1 VEFLADIIELLTQ
14 MLENFIAFLPSL
26 IAAIIVVLIGYG
38 VGKVVGNAVNK
49 LIEKMGIERSFDET
63 DTGRAFRSAGLDL
76 SSFVGGVSTAFIMVL
91 SVVMAIQILEI
102 GGPVGTFLVD
112 VAAYLPRLLGGIV
125 IIIIGTVLVGF
136 LASLV
141 GTMLRPIFP
150 QAKAEIADM
159 LKNLLM
165 VGLVAAVL
173 LIALDLMLLAGDLV
187 YPLILG
193 FVIIG
198 AGVALTDG
206 LIKSITDDHK
216 EFIAVAGFAKFVL
229 YSVFLIVGTGAIF
242 ATFQGVTNVV
252 ANISWAFAIALAIML
267 LPIAY
272 SMAKKMSKEVA

>member
-1 VEFLADIIELLTQ
+1 MKFLADIIELLTQ

-102 GGPVGTFLVD
+102 GGPVGSFLVD

-206 LIKSITDDHK
+206 LIKSIIDDHK
-216 EFIAVAGFAKFVL
+216 EFAAVAGFAKFVL

-242 ATFQGVTNVV
+242 ATFEGVTNVV

-272 SMAKKMSKEVA
+272 SMAKKMSKEVS

>member
-1 VEFLADIIELLTQ
+1 
-14 MLENFIAFLPSL
+14 
-26 IAAIIVVLIGYG
+26 
-38 VGKVVGNAVNK
+38 
-49 LIEKMGIERSFDET
+49 
-63 DTGRAFRSAGLDL
+63 
-76 SSFVGGVSTAFIMVL
+76 
-91 SVVMAIQILEI
+91 MAIQILNI
-102 GGPVGTFLVD
+102 GGPIGTFLVD

>member
-1 VEFLADIIELLTQ
+1 MELLADIIELLSQ

-91 SVVMAIQILEI
+91 SVVMAIQILNI